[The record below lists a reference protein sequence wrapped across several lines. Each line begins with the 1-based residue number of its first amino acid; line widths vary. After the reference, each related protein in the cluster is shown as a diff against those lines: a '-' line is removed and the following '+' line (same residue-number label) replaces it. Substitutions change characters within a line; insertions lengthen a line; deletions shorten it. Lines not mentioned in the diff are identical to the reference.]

1 MTTTT
6 PLFTIKEPLKD
17 LIIAE
22 IIRNKKIDIHQAIM
36 NIAYDEYD
44 KWLKKE
50 NEQRL
55 QEGKFKQHWTY
66 THLLSY
72 VETNYGSLAEF
83 AILMG
88 KYNQQVCNGGHE
100 QYWYNSYASIDK
112 WADIDHHVALIN
124 YFKDFMNDPEIKDVD
139 SSILSAIWDILK
151 RFNEDLEFYKD
162 EIIGTLGFDEYGE
175 IESREE
181 NLSKDLTES
190 SRIRLERLD
199 NKYYQF
205 ENSIID
211 ILERYFINNLFTEE
225 EEKALETQI
234 SIDN

>member
-22 IIRNKKIDIHQAIM
+22 IIRNKKMDIHQAIM

-55 QEGKFKQHWTY
+55 EEGKFKQPWTY
-66 THLLSY
+66 TNLLSY

-83 AILMG
+83 AVLIG

-112 WADIDHHVALIN
+112 WSDIDHHIALMD
-124 YFKDFMNDPEIKDVD
+124 YFRIFINDPEIKDVD
-139 SSILSAIWDILK
+139 SILSKVWDLLK
-151 RFNEDLEFYKD
+151 RFNEDVELYEEDTF
-162 EIIGTLGFDEYGE
+162 GTLGFDEYGE
-175 IESREE
+175 IENREE
-181 NLSKDLTES
+181 NLEKGLTES
-190 SRIRLERLD
+190 SRERLD
-199 NKYYQF
+199 RLDGVYYQI
-205 ENSIID
+205 SSSLLD

-225 EEKALETQI
+225 EKKALEIQI